1 MVLKPATN
9 GNANLIVSGNVT
21 ADNIPTSYAPTNAEQ
36 NVQANWT
43 AADGDAFIQ
52 NKPSTFAPSA
62 HNQAWSTIT
71 STPTTLGGYGITD
84 IKPEYINHG
93 VQGDHDMH
101 TWDRVHAVY
110 SDASGTD
117 TYWLITTNVPQ
128 DNYSMGGF
136 ELIFED
142 DYSGLKE
149 GGTIKIYGYWNPE
162 NNGGFTGFK
171 YTTDNPNLSSGLTI
185 EVGRNSSGK
194 TCFQISG
201 HNQNYAQIIAKN
213 LWLGYSAS
221 SAGSTWGDSW
231 SISTTN
237 TTGLTNL
244 NTLTKVPDA
253 RWDNIQGKPS
263 LLAIG
268 TSATTAMAGNTS
280 IPTDYGNHATANY
293 IVKGSEVA
301 SAAAW
306 TTATRFGSVGEL
318 SAGAG
323 NHALSV
329 RSANNNDAFMSFHI
343 GGDYAVHFGLDGASN
358 RLHVGGWSDGT
369 GTQYQLYDSR
379 DFATTDF
386 ATSSHNHDSSYMKL
400 SSTTEQSI
408 EGEVLFSDAVQF
420 DGDISMGGQFTSAVK
435 IQTTG
440 GAMLT
445 LKDTN
450 SAGVAANP
458 YINFVDSANTRQGYV
473 GIGSGSNAKL
483 YLEGLGGIQTNNPLG
498 VTGSLSVSGNAGI
511 YGIIDSYTGITTSG
525 TGSFAGKVDFQ
536 GDAAIEGGSGYGV
549 FKGYKA
555 NDNHFIAVR
564 GSVAN
569 TATTTITGA
578 HQTTF
583 VEHADSTTEGWYFKS
598 KTTGTYREIARI
610 DGTNQMYLGGNKVWN
625 AGNDGS
631 GSGLDA
637 DTVDGSH
644 ANMSYGAGRQ
654 YDFTINGDADTF
666 YPVVI
671 MGANNARMTRLTIFR
686 GYSETAPSTWN
697 TASHKGGLTLDMDIR
712 VGGWGGYPNMINV
725 HDFGEIYSRIC
736 GGAYYTAHTMKFV
749 VWLRGGGASYHI
761 DSPNKNLDIEVNDS
775 TSADNYVTTNTWYSY
790 ENSNAAYQVT
800 VVARNLAA
808 ADAGAKALLHYM
820 PIRYNGSQNKVISG
834 VSLDT
839 LVPNASNANTL
850 DNLDSTSFLRSDAN
864 DSASGNITFSGAVS
878 MTNSGNTHSG
888 HIYYNAHDAAGNH
901 YPHFKDGSGASGT
914 TVNWRQYY
922 GSNQKTHTW
931 TSDSSGNMVFNYQ
944 GKYQGDSLQID
955 GNSDLIGNLNVGSA
969 ADTGTRDL
977 YLHSYN
983 ANKKSR
989 LRTTNGN
996 LHIDSAEGHS
1006 LYLNY
1011 YYGATTNIYFGSG
1024 NGTSVGSISSSGLLR
1039 MANDVVAYYSFSD
1052 KRLKTDIKSTEGNL
1066 EKILSLNPVEYTWKE
1081 GPRKGVK
1088 EIGLIAQEVEEIV
1101 PEVVRVQSRHDNE
1114 TGDGIEYKQ
1123 VDYEHLVSTLIGA
1136 MQEQQKQ
1143 IDELKSMMCKCKK

>member
-1 MVLKPATN
+1 
-9 GNANLIVSGNVT
+9 
-21 ADNIPTSYAPTNAEQ
+21 
-36 NVQANWT
+36 
-43 AADGDAFIQ
+43 
-52 NKPSTFAPSA
+52 
-62 HNQAWSTIT
+62 
-71 STPTTLGGYGITD
+71 
-84 IKPEYINHG
+84 
-93 VQGDHDMH
+93 
-101 TWDRVHAVY
+101 
-110 SDASGTD
+110 
-117 TYWLITTNVPQ
+117 
-128 DNYSMGGF
+128 
-136 ELIFED
+136 
-142 DYSGLKE
+142 
-149 GGTIKIYGYWNPE
+149 
-162 NNGGFTGFK
+162 
-171 YTTDNPNLSSGLTI
+171 
-185 EVGRNSSGK
+185 
-194 TCFQISG
+194 
-201 HNQNYAQIIAKN
+201 
-213 LWLGYSAS
+213 
-221 SAGSTWGDSW
+221 
-231 SISTTN
+231 
-237 TTGLTNL
+237 
-244 NTLTKVPDA
+244 
-253 RWDNIQGKPS
+253 
-263 LLAIG
+263 
-268 TSATTAMAGNTS
+268 
-280 IPTDYGNHATANY
+280 
-293 IVKGSEVA
+293 
-301 SAAAW
+301 
-306 TTATRFGSVGEL
+306 
-318 SAGAG
+318 
-323 NHALSV
+323 
-329 RSANNNDAFMSFHI
+329 
-343 GGDYAVHFGLDGASN
+343 
-358 RLHVGGWSDGT
+358 
-369 GTQYQLYDSR
+369 
-379 DFATTDF
+379 
-386 ATSSHNHDSSYMKL
+386 
-400 SSTTEQSI
+400 
-408 EGEVLFSDAVQF
+408 
-420 DGDISMGGQFTSAVK
+420 
-435 IQTTG
+435 
-440 GAMLT
+440 
-445 LKDTN
+445 
-450 SAGVAANP
+450 
-458 YINFVDSANTRQGYV
+458 
-473 GIGSGSNAKL
+473 
-483 YLEGLGGIQTNNPLG
+483 
-498 VTGSLSVSGNAGI
+498 
-511 YGIIDSYTGITTSG
+511 
-525 TGSFAGKVDFQ
+525 
-536 GDAAIEGGSGYGV
+536 
-549 FKGYKA
+549 
-555 NDNHFIAVR
+555 
-564 GSVAN
+564 
-569 TATTTITGA
+569 
-578 HQTTF
+578 
-583 VEHADSTTEGWYFKS
+583 
-598 KTTGTYREIARI
+598 
-610 DGTNQMYLGGNKVWN
+610 
-625 AGNDGS
+625 
-631 GSGLDA
+631 
-637 DTVDGSH
+637 
-644 ANMSYGAGRQ
+644 
-654 YDFTINGDADTF
+654 
-666 YPVVI
+666 
-671 MGANNARMTRLTIFR
+671 
-686 GYSETAPSTWN
+686 
-697 TASHKGGLTLDMDIR
+697 
-712 VGGWGGYPNMINV
+712 
-725 HDFGEIYSRIC
+725 
-736 GGAYYTAHTMKFV
+736 MKFV